1 MASYGNI
8 YKFLFGSR
16 NGWTVEIDI
25 AKKDYSGEIFTRP
38 LGRAPL
44 LRRDNSAGIYGT
56 SLEIYAECSM
66 PGEYAQMYTS
76 AADEYKVSLYRS
88 GQHIWTGFLTP
99 ELYSEPDIPVPYDV
113 RLVATDG
120 LGELKRSDFETSG
133 TKTLKSHLEQILS
146 LTGVTRSIVL
156 ASALSYNGGTYMA
169 TPYGV
174 LDIGINLEHEH
185 GNTCY
190 DVLQHILTSLH
201 AGITVYNDVWVIFRE
216 TDFIRLAEGDK
227 VTVYPNAAGAKYPVA
242 TFGSMQSNKWWPIGH
257 MSKTV
262 EPARKGIELTSPF
275 HYMENMLNGVW
286 TMANNASYDET
297 EGAYILPDAD
307 SYISQKLDF
316 NGEPV
321 SYRLALRVRA
331 RNVGTAEEDQPLG
344 VRIII
349 DGVSYAGSGIYW
361 LVPTSDTVQSQRGGA
376 PLAWRKTEGE
386 IEVEL
391 DMPADS
397 QNEKDAQ
404 DVDIII
410 PLYYAGVRSYVR
422 ANDIEVVIFNTLGV
436 HDIYVYDVTLVKY
449 EQADG
454 VKAEAKI
461 DNGAREAASS
471 VDLQMTDGASVP
483 VGGRWSMTGL
493 PFLPSGEVLT
503 VWHMGEDA
511 EYLPLMA
518 KDYAQ
523 EIGST
528 RLRYAGAL
536 NVPYDASLP
545 LLFLRENT
553 YYWPRTYSYDL
564 YEDEMEVDLISVPD
578 ADVAIE
584 STEIKR

>member
-1 MASYGNI
+1 MASYGTI
-8 YKFLFGSR
+8 YKFLCQSH
-16 NGWTVEIDI
+16 NGWAVEVNI
-25 AKKDYSGEIFTRP
+25 AKKGYAGEIFTRP
-38 LGRAPL
+38 LGRGPV

-56 SLEIYAECSM
+56 SMEIYAECRV

-99 ELYSEPDIPVPYDV
+99 ELYSEPDVPVPYDV

-120 LGELKRSDFETSG
+120 LGELKRSNFETSG
-133 TKTLKSHLEQILS
+133 TKTFKSHLEQILS

-156 ASALSYNGGTYMA
+156 ASALSYNGGADMA

-174 LDIGINLEHEH
+174 MDIGINLEHEN

-201 AGITVYNDVWVIFRE
+201 AGITVYNDGWVIFRE
-216 TDFIRLAEGDK
+216 TDFIRLAEGDN
-227 VTVYPNAAGAKYPVA
+227 VTVYTKVTSVKYPVA
-242 TFGSMQSNKWWPIGH
+242 SFGSMQSNKWWPIGH

-262 EPARKGIELTSPF
+262 EPAKNGIELTSPF

-316 NGEPV
+316 AEAPV

-331 RNVGTAEEDQPLG
+331 RTVGTAEEDQPLG

-349 DGVSYAGSGIYW
+349 DGVSNAGSGMYW

-410 PLYYAGVRSYVR
+410 PLYYAGARSYVR
-422 ANDIEVVIFNTLGV
+422 ANDIEVIIFNTLGV
-436 HDIYVYDVTLVKY
+436 HDIYVYDVTLVKH

-454 VKAEAKI
+454 VQAEAKI

-471 VDLQMTDGASVP
+471 VDMQMTDGASVP

-503 VWHMGEDA
+503 MWHLDDDS

-523 EIGST
+523 EIGNT
-528 RLRYAGAL
+528 RIRYAGAL
-536 NVPYDASLP
+536 NVPYGESLP
-545 LLFLRENT
+545 FLFLRDGI
-553 YYWPRTYSYDL
+553 YYFPRVYSYNL
-564 YEDEMEVDLISVPD
+564 FEDEMDVELISIPD
-578 ADVAIE
+578 ADV
-584 STEIKR
+584 EIS